1 MDAYGHINNVE
12 VIRMLEEARIAAF
25 GPPGGTGAAGV
36 EPLVPLFSAVPDGT
50 LALVVEHRV
59 RYVRPLDYRNVPA
72 QVDVWVSGLKA
83 AALTLDYVVHDPV
96 DGHECVRATTQLA
109 FVDEASGRLMRLT
122 EDQRA
127 RLGPYVGSSLFR
139 GGAA

>member
-1 MDAYGHINNVE
+1 MDAYGHINNVQI
-12 VIRMLEEARIAAF
+12 VRMLEEARVAAF
-25 GPPGGTGAAGV
+25 GPPGGTGAAGI

-83 AALTLDYVVHDPV
+83 AALTLDYLVHDPV
-96 DGHECVRATTQLA
+96 DGHECVRATTQIA
-109 FVDEASGRLMRLT
+109 FVEESTGRLMRLT
-122 EDQRA
+122 DDQRR
-127 RLGPYVGSSLFR
+127 RLQPYVGAGLF
-139 GGAA
+139 A